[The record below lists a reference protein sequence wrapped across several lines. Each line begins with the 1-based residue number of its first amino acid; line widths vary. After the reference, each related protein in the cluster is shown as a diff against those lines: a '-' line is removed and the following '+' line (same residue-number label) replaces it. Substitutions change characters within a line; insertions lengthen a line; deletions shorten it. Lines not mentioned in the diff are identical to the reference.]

1 MASQLPELPQPQ
13 LDKDTAS
20 RTPRPGSPTVGAEL
34 ATRVANKLV
43 LASGK
48 NKGMVYQHRDYCG
61 IGLFAVCDGC
71 PPYFN
76 YHRLGG
82 KYVMGDCYDGFLQS
96 ASQSW
101 STTDEFVTWLAAQ
114 SDFTLGNP
122 GNQRIT
128 LERLTAFV
136 NDK

>member
-1 MASQLPELPQPQ
+1 M
-13 LDKDTAS
+13 
-20 RTPRPGSPTVGAEL
+20 
-34 ATRVANKLV
+34 V

-48 NKGMVYQHRDYCG
+48 NKGMIYQHRDDCG
-61 IGLFAVCDGC
+61 IGLVAVCDGR
-71 PPYFN
+71 PSFVN
-76 YHRLGG
+76 QKLGG
-82 KYVMGDCYDGFLQS
+82 KYVMGDCFDGDLAS
-96 ASQSW
+96 PSQSW

-114 SDFTLGNP
+114 SDRTLGNP

>member
-1 MASQLPELPQPQ
+1 M
-13 LDKDTAS
+13 
-20 RTPRPGSPTVGAEL
+20 
-34 ATRVANKLV
+34 V

-48 NKGMVYQHRDYCG
+48 NRFGLYKGIIYHHRDDCG
-61 IGLFAVCDGC
+61 IGLVAVSDRDDC
-71 PPYFN
+71 PSYLN
-76 YHRLGG
+76 YQRFCG
-82 KYVMGDCYDGFLQS
+82 KYVMGDCYDGHLIS

-114 SDFTLGNP
+114 SDHTLGNP

-136 NDK
+136 NGKKSPFGY